1 MDQKLS
7 DILFKPELKSLAG
20 GKRLSTLL
28 FLTLIYTLALFSLG
42 SGLSI
47 YNFLEKKMRDP
58 FVEMVSTVIPNTDC
72 TLRTIKSSIVSNDNL
87 KAEYGIVDIRLMTQK
102 YCLIDGGNKSQ
113 SLKAGAFND
122 AEHLLWSMLVKDT
135 TLFLTPKSECDPFH
149 PFNQSGVILSESAAA
164 SLELDFTAQL
174 EGELRVTGF
183 GQDKAQR
190 PIELPVLGVVRQLPL
205 GLDILLNEQTLG
217 FLVSGAKE
225 ATFDK
230 MRFVPNDQLNQIPG
244 GTKLPQSS
252 VVPGG
257 RLYPWESM
265 YPGMELIKKLSIATQ
280 KLSLK
285 ENEDYALKHLTPE
298 YLLFRFEAESLD
310 KVRALN
316 DHLRQNK
323 EAYGCPA
330 TKDRALKIDLT
341 DIESKEILRLFLN
354 FARILSTA
362 LILLSVVL
370 IVNYTGAIL
379 RLHISKNKRN
389 LGTLTAFG
397 YRNRE
402 ITWMYLRITAT
413 ILSAAFVISYV
424 LVWPVGF
431 FVFNFEWFDSLS
443 VVEFRQLPLWI
454 SIPLFM
460 LLPLVIVSLR
470 IRQQLKATPGDLVYD
485 R

>member
-47 YNFLEKKMRDP
+47 YNFLEEKMRDP
-58 FVEMVSTVIPNTDC
+58 FVEMVSTVVPANDC
-72 TLRTIKSSIVSNDNL
+72 TLRTVRSSIVKNDDL
-87 KAEYGIVDIRLMTQK
+87 KAEYGITDIQLMNK
-102 YCLIDGGNKSQ
+102 EYCLLQGEKNSDSFKS
-113 SLKAGAFND
+113 GAFD
-122 AEHLLWSMLVKDT
+122 DDEHLLWLMLVKDT
-135 TLFLTPKSECDPFH
+135 SLFLTSRSDCDPFH
-149 PFNQSGVILSESAAA
+149 PFNRSGIILSERAAA
-164 SLELDFTAQL
+164 TLEVDYTVLSNR
-174 EGELRVTGF
+174 ELTVTGF
-183 GQDKAQR
+183 GQKKKKNPVA
-190 PIELPVLGVVRQLPL
+190 LPVLGVVKQLPL
-205 GLDILLNEQTLG
+205 GLDVLMHEQTLG
-217 FLVSGAKE
+217 FLDSRDAST

-230 MRFVPNDQLNQIPG
+230 MRLVPNDRVQQIPAN
-244 GTKLPQSS
+244 TKMPESCA
-252 VVPGG
+252 VPGG
-257 RLYPWESM
+257 RLYPWNSNF
-265 YPGMELIKKLSIATQ
+265 PGMSHVKKWGISTQ
-280 KLSLK
+280 RLRLGDT
-285 ENEDYALKHLTPE
+285 DYALQNLVPE
-298 YLLFRFEAESLD
+298 YVLFQFEAESLG

-316 DHLRQNK
+316 EHLQQNRK
-323 EAYGCPA
+323 RYGCDA
-330 TKDRALKIDLT
+330 EKERALKIDLT

-443 VVEFRQLPLWI
+443 EVQFRQLPLWI